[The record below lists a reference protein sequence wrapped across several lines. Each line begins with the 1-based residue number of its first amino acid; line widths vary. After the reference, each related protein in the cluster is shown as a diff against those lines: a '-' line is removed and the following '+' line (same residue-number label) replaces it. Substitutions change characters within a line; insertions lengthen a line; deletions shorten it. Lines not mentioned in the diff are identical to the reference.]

1 MGSKKRPCPSAAPDP
16 ARILPC
22 VEQDG
27 GTLRPPAAGRA
38 QPQRSGRQADR
49 QTDRQTD
56 TRLSGP
62 PGKPTA
68 DGKGGLLAEPR
79 GSGDVIRIN
88 VLAFG
93 FTALCGVGA
102 LSEGMLVLGDVW
114 FSSGLERFS
123 ACLAEG
129 LLRGAD
135 VARCCLS
142 GRRFS
147 LLTQTCLMFPGYFY
161 FQGFSS
167 KLVFFYP
174 LLFSLIKTFWIIPRK
189 AKCFLQLCTTSIHI

>member
-93 FTALCGVGA
+93 FTALVRGGSAVRGHA
-102 LSEGMLVLGDVW
+102 RAGGRLVL
-114 FSSGLERFS
+114 LRH
-123 ACLAEG
+123 CLAEG